1 MASHLSELRQSKAR
15 LVDII
20 DGLQSAKESLNEVI
34 MSLKVQLDDT
44 NHEIAVELERITPKE
59 SGQRIAIEFVGNP
72 DD

>member
-20 DGLQSAKESLNEVI
+20 DGLQSAKENLNEVI

-44 NHEIAVELERITPKE
+44 NHEIAVELERIAPKE
-59 SGQRIAIEFVGNP
+59 SGQPIAIEFIGNP